1 MFTEGLPYPDPR
13 HEQDQIS
20 VFEYTDR
27 DGHGNRHRISVPKR
41 PAAGKGVHRRQALY
55 LSVKEV
61 RS

>member
-1 MFTEGLPYPDPR
+1 MFTEGLLYPDPR

-27 DGHGNRHRISVPKR
+27 DGHGNRRRISEPKC
-41 PAAGKGVHRRQALY
+41 PAAGKGAHRRQALY